1 MLIRKVAIYV
11 EYADDTRAKTYQ
23 EGHFARR
30 RLIFTDEQV
39 LYECNNCT
47 RNETMNFAMGKR
59 EDISSDIFGL
69 NKASPRKKL
78 TLHSHIQNYTETNLT
93 YSSDVL
99 YAMQGLFASFSKNK
113 IPERQ
118 FWGIPISTM
127 LTGHNES
134 NFPPPSWSHPTIVLM
149 HGLAWSTRAGTSA
162 QRRQGFPSWSWAG
175 WTAPIKWRPSAWPQA
190 PKPKKTTQI
199 SVLKADGTDAP
210 LTEQLIDDV
219 FLNNDNTAAIYA
231 HELRIKTEIIRI
243 RFDRLTLKD
252 HTSTSKTHRNSINL
266 STSPST
272 TNFTPRKRFTYA
284 VVQRIEG
291 ADTPY
296 FWILE
301 PTPNIDAD
309 CELRREICEQAFDCI
324 VLTPVHGLVVR
335 QVDGVAE
342 RLGRI
347 NLCSWQDLSNVW
359 DDDSYD
365 TMRSTGPHLR
375 DFFGGREGEIVLG

>member
-1 MLIRKVAIYV
+1 VQSLLAPIYV
-11 EYADDTRAKTYQ
+11 EYADGVRVKTYQ

-69 NKASPRKKL
+69 NKSSPRTKL
-78 TLHSHIQNYTETNLT
+78 TLHSHIQNYTETQLT
-93 YSSDVL
+93 YPSDVL
-99 YAMQGLFASFSKNK
+99 YAMQGLFAWFSKNST
-113 IPERQ
+113 PEKQ
-118 FWGIPISTM
+118 FWGIPVSTI

-134 NFPPPSWSHPTIVLM
+134 SFPPSSWSHPNAVLM
-149 HGLAWSTRAGTSA
+149 YGLTWSTRAGATA

-175 WTAPIKWRPSAWPQA
+175 WIAPIKWRPTAWSPVLRPKTSA
-190 PKPKKTTQI
+190 QI
-199 SVLKADGTDAP
+199 SVLKTNGTDAP

-219 FLNNDNTAAIYA
+219 FLNNDDAATAYTYQ
-231 HELRIKTEIIRI
+231 LRIKAKIIRI
-243 RFDRLTLKD
+243 RFDRLSSKD
-252 HTSTSKTHRNSINL
+252 HIKTYMTSDNSIHFG
-266 STSPST
+266 TSPSSI
-272 TNFTPRKRFTYA
+272 NATPRKRFTYA
-284 VVQRIEG
+284 VVQRVEG
-291 ADTPY
+291 AETPY

-309 CELRREICEQAFDCI
+309 SELRKEICEQEFDCV
-324 VLTPVHGLVVR
+324 VLTSMHGLVVR

-347 NLCSWQDLSNVW
+347 NLCSWQDLSDVW
-359 DDDSYD
+359 DDESYD
-365 TMRSTGPHLR
+365 AMRSTGPHLR
-375 DFFGGREGEIVLG
+375 DFFGVREGEIVLG